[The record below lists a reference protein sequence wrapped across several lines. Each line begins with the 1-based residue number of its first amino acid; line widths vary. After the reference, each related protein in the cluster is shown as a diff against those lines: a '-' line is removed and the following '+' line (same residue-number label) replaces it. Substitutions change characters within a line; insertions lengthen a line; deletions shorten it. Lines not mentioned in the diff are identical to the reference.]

1 MPPIVPARLAY
12 ATDGTPYSADYDD
25 VYHSAAGALEQ
36 ARHVFI
42 GGNDLPARWHNRERF
57 VILETGFGIGLN
69 FLATWQAWRGDPQR
83 CKQLHFVSAEKHPFT
98 LADLVALHRRW
109 PELSELA
116 EQLQCVWPVPTAGF
130 QRLHLDDGRVTLTLL
145 FGDATDSLR
154 SLKARA
160 DAIYLDGFSPA
171 KNPELWSSALLQNLT
186 LLAADD
192 ATLATWSVSGAVR
205 EALAGAGW
213 LLEKRPGFGHKR
225 DMLCG
230 KRESPKNQP
239 QIVAPQ
245 RHAIVIGAGI
255 AGCTIAASL
264 AKRGWQIELIERHG
278 GPAQEASGNP
288 AGIMLPLLARDD
300 NLSVRLSRASFF
312 YALRLLHELTRQGS
326 PLRWSLCGVVQIG
339 HDSAHEAQQRQMVER
354 LGLPPELVTFLNQ
367 AEMTRLLGAKVD
379 LGGWHF
385 PLGGW
390 ISPPTLCQA
399 LLELDRVRI
408 HRLFGVEVAGIERL
422 DTGWRVIDALGQ
434 TVAEAPHII
443 FANAHAVRS
452 LLPDMELPLIRIRGQ
467 VSFLPGTALEGL
479 QKVVCRE
486 GYVTPPA
493 AVGPYD
499 VMMGCLGAT
508 FDFGDEDPQPRSDSH
523 ARNLERLGNMLPG
536 YAEGI
541 DPATLEGRVG
551 FRNTTPDRLPMIGAL
566 PADNVTSR
574 REVPLAKMER
584 IPGLHC
590 LLGYGARGMVWAPL
604 AAELLAAQLEN
615 EPLPF
620 EVELVAAVDPAR
632 FLLRARRRGSR
643 PTATGAL

>member
-1 MPPIVPARLAY
+1 MSIIVPARLAY
-12 ATDGTPYSADYDD
+12 ATDGTPFSADYDD

-36 ARHVFI
+36 ARQVFL
-42 GGNDLPARWHNRERF
+42 GGNNLPERWQGFQRF

-69 FLATWQAWRGDPQR
+69 FLTTWQAWRDDPRR
-83 CKQLHFVSAEKHPFT
+83 CRRLHFISTEKHPFS
-98 LADLVALHRRW
+98 LADLVTLHRRW
-109 PELSELA
+109 PELAELV
-116 EQLQCVWPVPTAGF
+116 EQLQRVWPPLTAGF

-145 FGDATDSLR
+145 LGDATSTLR

-160 DAIYLDGFSPA
+160 DAIYLDGFSPT
-171 KNPELWSSALLQNLT
+171 KNPELWSPALLQNLT
-186 LLAADD
+186 RLAADD

-205 EALAGAGW
+205 EALANAGW

-225 DMLCG
+225 EMLCG
-230 KRESPKNQP
+230 KRDSPKHKP
-239 QIVAPQ
+239 QFAPPQ

-264 AKRGWQIELIERHG
+264 AKRGWQIDLIERHG
-278 GPAQEASGNP
+278 GSAQEASGNP

-326 PLRWSLCGVVQIG
+326 PLRWSPCGVVQIG

-354 LGLPPELVTFLNQ
+354 LCLPPELVTFLNQ
-367 AEMTRLLGAKVD
+367 PEMTRLLGAKVD

-390 ISPPTLCQA
+390 ISPPTLCQT
-399 LLELDRVRI
+399 LLELDHERV
-408 HRLFGVEVAGIERL
+408 HRHFCVEVAGIERL
-422 DTGWRVIDALGQ
+422 DAGWRVIDALGQ
-434 TVAEAPHII
+434 AVTEAPHIV

-493 AVGPYD
+493 AVGPD
-499 VMMGCLGAT
+499 GASMSCLGAT
-508 FDFGDEDPQPRSDSH
+508 FDFGDEDPLPRIDSH

-536 YAEGI
+536 YADKI
-541 DPATLEGRVG
+541 DPATLDGRVG
-551 FRNTTPDRLPMIGAL
+551 FRSTTPDRLPMIGAL

-574 REVPLAKMER
+574 REVPLAQMER

-590 LLGYGARGMVWAPL
+590 LLGFGARGMVWAPL

-615 EPLPF
+615 EPLPI
-620 EVELVAAVDPAR
+620 EAELVAAVDPAR

-643 PTATGAL
+643 PMPTGTL

>member
-1 MPPIVPARLAY
+1 MSSIVPARLAY

-25 VYHSAAGALEQ
+25 VYHSAAGALQQ

-42 GGNDLPARWHNRERF
+42 GGNNLPERWQGRGRF

-69 FLATWQAWRGDPQR
+69 FLTTWQAWRDDPQR
-83 CKQLHFVSAEKHPFT
+83 CRRLHFVSAEKHPFT
-98 LADLVALHRRW
+98 LADLVTLHRRW
-109 PELSELA
+109 PELTELA
-116 EQLQCVWPVPTAGF
+116 GQLQHVWPLPTAGF

-145 FGDATDSLR
+145 LGDAANTLR
-154 SLKARA
+154 SLNARA

-171 KNPELWSSALLQNLT
+171 KNPELWSPALLQNLT
-186 LLAADD
+186 RLVADD

-205 EALAGAGW
+205 DSLSSEAW

-230 KRESPKNQP
+230 RRELPAVQP
-239 QIVAPQ
+239 PHEPPH

-255 AGCTIAASL
+255 AGCTVAASL
-264 AKRGWQIELIERHG
+264 ARRGWQIDLIERHG

-288 AGIMLPLLARDD
+288 AGILLPLLARDN

-312 YALRLLHELTRQGS
+312 YALRLLHQLTSKGS
-326 PLRWSLCGVVQIG
+326 ALRWSPCGVVQIG
-339 HDSAHEAQQRQMVER
+339 HDSTHEAQQRQMVER
-354 LGLPPELVTFLNQ
+354 LGLPAEFVSFLNQ
-367 AEMTRLLGAKVD
+367 SEMSSLLGINVD

-390 ISPPTLCQA
+390 ISPPTLCKA
-399 LLELDRVRI
+399 LLEVDPERVRR
-408 HRLFGVEVAGIERL
+408 HFGVEVARIERL
-422 DTGWRVIDALGQ
+422 VAGWRVIDALGQ
-434 TVAEAPHII
+434 TLAEAPHIV
-443 FANAHAVRS
+443 FANAHAIRT

-493 AVGPYD
+493 AVGPGGAS
-499 VMMGCLGAT
+499 MSCLGAT
-508 FDFGDEDPQPRSDSH
+508 FDFGDEDPLPRSDSH
-523 ARNLERLGNMLPG
+523 ARNLERFGKLLPG
-536 YAEGI
+536 YAQGI
-541 DPATLEGRVG
+541 DPATLDGRVG

-566 PADNVTSR
+566 PADNTTPK
-574 REVPLAKMER
+574 REVPLGKMER

-590 LLGYGARGMVWAPL
+590 LLGFGARGMVWAPL
-604 AAELLAAQLEN
+604 AAELLAAKLEN
-615 EPLPF
+615 EPLPI
-620 EVELVAAVDPAR
+620 EADLVAAVDPAR
-632 FLLRARRRGSR
+632 FLFRARRRGRR
-643 PTATGAL
+643 PMETGAL